1 MRNFW
6 KLTAGAI
13 VGGLVG
19 GYFLYQ
25 GTDQSETNNQGKEQS
40 RATPQEGK
48 KSRSTRKKPSVKGD
62 LNSEEKRKQVLEYL
76 ENRRKILQENSNHP
90 KHQSVYK
97 KPSMEESEELYED
110 DENRPPYYI
119 PLEDRASLSYVETE
133 KYFNQAIEAR
143 DYSVAKSYIP
153 NIIHFAESNTTPEA
167 YPAVEDNLSH
177 RIAADYEKYLHEL
190 SQKKEDQFAVCEQD
204 YWPVLRKIIWM
215 EAFLRDHQKKC
226 RSDLS
231 SYTIPTDFDALI
243 KKGETVLQIMVN
255 CPE

>member
-90 KHQSVYK
+90 KHQSVY
-97 KPSMEESEELYED
+97 
-110 DENRPPYYI
+110 I
-119 PLEDRASLSYVETE
+119 
-133 KYFNQAIEAR
+133 
-143 DYSVAKSYIP
+143 
-153 NIIHFAESNTTPEA
+153 AEG
-167 YPAVEDNLSH
+167 
-177 RIAADYEKYLHEL
+177 
-190 SQKKEDQFAVCEQD
+190 
-204 YWPVLRKIIWM
+204 
-215 EAFLRDHQKKC
+215 
-226 RSDLS
+226 S
-231 SYTIPTDFDALI
+231 S
-243 KKGETVLQIMVN
+243 VLQRNVIGR
-255 CPE
+255 PIFIIFIKFF